1 MANQRIWGPRLWL
14 CFDVLGPPSHESFPA
29 ASSGVS
35 IGNHLNRPKGRGIK
49 PLSASGG
56 LVRLWRIDVNTIYVF
71 DMPLS
76 PFNAL
81 DEGGLSGGF

>member
-1 MANQRIWGPRLWL
+1 MN
-14 CFDVLGPPSHESFPA
+14 FPA

-56 LVRLWRIDVNTIYVF
+56 LNFGWDFVYPGLKPITELIG
-71 DMPLS
+71 
-76 PFNAL
+76 
-81 DEGGLSGGF
+81 EGSKGREKENNG

>member
-1 MANQRIWGPRLWL
+1 LSASGGLVRLWRA
-14 CFDVLGPPSHESFPA
+14 CPPLA
-29 ASSGVS
+29 G
-35 IGNHLNRPKGRGIK
+35 
-49 PLSASGG
+49 LSASGG

>member
-1 MANQRIWGPRLWL
+1 
-14 CFDVLGPPSHESFPA
+14 
-29 ASSGVS
+29 
-35 IGNHLNRPKGRGIK
+35 
-49 PLSASGG
+49 LSASGG